1 MFGIGMYLSKIFE
14 IEWKFN
20 PNLQKYLEE
29 TLFVTFKQKENG
41 YFVIKDVMYS
51 YVDILQGLENINFV
65 FTKYKNEYKVEV
77 LELNSEKS

>member
-29 TLFVTFKQKENG
+29 TLFVEFSQKENG
-41 YFVIKDVMYS
+41 YFVIKNVMYS
-51 YVDILQGLENINFV
+51 YVDILQGLENIDFV
-65 FTKYKNEYKVEV
+65 FTKCDKEYKVEV
-77 LELNSEKS
+77 LDTKK